1 MATARFNESGARL
14 MGQEHVVRWLRSVGR
29 SVARKKA
36 KPVRKGGGEKL
47 QGGHVGHI
55 RMKWVDRQNRT
66 LAFFAYE
73 LK

>member
-1 MATARFNESGARL
+1 MVTARFNQRGAHL
-14 MGQEHVVRWLRSVGR
+14 MGQEHVVRWLRSVGM

-36 KPVRKGGGEKL
+36 KPMRRGDGEKR
-47 QGGHVGHI
+47 QGGHGEHI
-55 RMKWVDRQNRT
+55 RMKWVYQQNRT